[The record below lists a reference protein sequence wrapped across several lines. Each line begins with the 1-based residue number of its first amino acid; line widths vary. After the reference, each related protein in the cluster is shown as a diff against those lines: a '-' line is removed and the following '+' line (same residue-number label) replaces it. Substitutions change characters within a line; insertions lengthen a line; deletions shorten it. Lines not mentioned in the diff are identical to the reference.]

1 MEDLKLVPAK
11 VSMLLSRA
19 SSPIVAASSECG
31 DEPEEATAS
40 SLLKVRAEAMSA
52 NASKVIK
59 HAAEK

>member
-1 MEDLKLVPAK
+1 MEDLNLVPAT
-11 VSMLLSRA
+11 VSMLFSRA
-19 SSPIVAASSECG
+19 SLTIVATSSECG
-31 DEPEEATAS
+31 DKPEEATAS